1 MAKKITDQD
10 GNVYIQKKPV
20 YKRLW
25 FIILAAIVLI
35 VIIQQTSGEKKK
47 DVEVK
52 NSTQET
58 QKAKYEVSEINIEKD
73 SFSSYVTGVLKNN
86 TDKEKPYVQITI
98 PAYDAN
104 GNKVGDALANVK
116 DLKPNSTWKFKAMYI
131 GSEKNV
137 TFKTEELKVS
147 GF

>member
-47 DVEVK
+47 DG
-52 NSTQET
+52 SD
-58 QKAKYEVSEINIEKD
+58 SKD
-73 SFSSYVTGVLKNN
+73 LNF
-86 TDKEKPYVQITI
+86 
-98 PAYDAN
+98 
-104 GNKVGDALANVK
+104 NKVYMRTHRRSGL
-116 DLKPNSTWKFKAMYI
+116 LISKFA
-131 GSEKNV
+131 
-137 TFKTEELKVS
+137 F
-147 GF
+147 